1 VANEVDVSRAI
12 NALTATLND
21 QKLESFDAD
30 RIQEIVTGA
39 LDGEQKLIAY
49 GSGASGEL
57 RESAVD
63 GPAVARLSYENGTW
77 AVTRVPEARESD
89 DLQEFEEQRAA
100 QKTTE
105 YQKPVRGR
113 FAIWKKRLT
122 GGG

>member
-21 QKLESFDAD
+21 QKLESFDTD

-49 GSGASGEL
+49 GSGTSGEL